1 MTRTAPLR
9 SRRERV
15 RRHEDSGQ
23 VTAVVVV
30 SVAGL
35 FLFAGLV
42 IDGGLA
48 LAGKVRAADTA
59 QEAARAACQK
69 VDLEY
74 LRAARRMRLEPGP
87 ASAAAHARVAAAGD
101 SARVAV
107 RDAEA
112 EVTVTHVQ
120 PTQVLSLVGLGS
132 LTTTASATAHIQ
144 RGTSTP
150 WGEAGEGG
158 P

>member
-1 MTRTAPLR
+1 MTRTVLPR
-9 SRRERV
+9 SRRERA
-15 RRHEDSGQ
+15 RPRGDGGQ

-59 QEAARAACQK
+59 QEAARAACQN
-69 VDLEY
+69 VDLEH
-74 LRAARRMRLEPGP
+74 LRATRRMRLQPDP
-87 ASAAAHARVAAAGD
+87 ATAAAHARVAAAGD
-101 SARVAV
+101 TARVAV
-107 RDAEA
+107 QDAQA

-120 PTQVLSLVGLGS
+120 PTQVLSLIGLGS
-132 LTTTASATAHIQ
+132 LTTTASATAHIE

-150 WGEAGEGG
+150 WDETGEAS

>member
-1 MTRTAPLR
+1 MTRPVPPQ
-9 SRRERV
+9 SRRARA
-15 RRHEDSGQ
+15 RRREDTGQ

-59 QEAARAACQK
+59 QEAARAACQE
-69 VDLEY
+69 VDLEH
-74 LRAARRMRLEPGP
+74 LRATRRMRLEPGP
-87 ASAAAHARVAAAGD
+87 ASAAAHARVAAVGD
-101 SARVAV
+101 TATVAV
-107 RDAEA
+107 RDGEA

-132 LTTTASATAHIQ
+132 LTTTATATAHIE

-150 WGEAGEGG
+150 WGEAGEDS

>member
-1 MTRTAPLR
+1 MTRTVLPR
-9 SRRERV
+9 SWRERERRRE
-15 RRHEDSGQ
+15 DAGQ

-69 VDLEY
+69 VDLEH
-74 LRAARRMRLEPGP
+74 LRATRQMRLEPGP
-87 ASAAAHARVAAAGD
+87 ATAAAHARVAVAGD
-101 SARVAV
+101 RARVVV
-107 RDAEA
+107 RDAQA

-120 PTQVLSLVGLGS
+120 RTQVLSLIGLGS
-132 LTTTASATAHIQ
+132 LTTTASATAHIE

-150 WGEAGEGG
+150 WAEPGEAGL
-158 P
+158 